1 MSFKKWDRE
10 TKIQLWGWFLF
21 VICAGLFIAASIE
34 SKSTLSLIGSI
45 VFLVACLV
53 FIYPLVAKPQ

>member
-1 MSFKKWDRE
+1 
-10 TKIQLWGWFLF
+10 

-53 FIYPLVAKPQ
+53 FIYPIVAKPQ